1 MGKHVSDRKTGIFFI
16 SLFALLWIISVVV
29 MVNSAYPD
37 VKHRL
42 LTSGIIIGILA
53 FAILCVL
60 VFICHK
66 APLSK
71 FKERCNSSKIGYSIM
86 YLILSVG
93 FIWCIE
99 YLIYQKNRE
108 QFAIEQEYIDKSLL
122 ERANTINTELNYYQT
137 LDSIYTEIAG
147 KILSEEYQVIKLKDK
162 IYLPIESDTLIL
174 HLHKINPM
182 VPRTIPNRNKDDI
195 DYYGVRSIGV
205 SLPGESYNLS
215 HPSSREIL
223 NQVKQKG
230 MVRGDNLEEL
240 INQKIT
246 FYHQRCS
253 NLEELLT
260 NDDAISF
267 ISFLW
272 YNIFN
277 YSSIANS
284 TSCIVVLLVLFQTI
298 LITLISGYIYSTIY
312 KILDGE

>member
-1 MGKHVSDRKTGIFFI
+1 MSKHISNRQTGILFI

-29 MVNSAYPD
+29 MVNSAYPHI
-37 VKHRL
+37 KYRL
-42 LTSGIIIGILA
+42 LTSGIMTGILA
-53 FAILCVL
+53 FVILCGL
-60 VFICHK
+60 IFICHK

-71 FKERCNSSKIGYSIM
+71 FKNRSNSSKIEYSIM
-86 YLILSVG
+86 YLIFSVG

-99 YLIYQKNRE
+99 YLIYQKNRD
-108 QFAIEQEYIDKSLL
+108 QFVIEQEFIDTSMRDK
-122 ERANTINTELNYYQT
+122 ADNINTELEYYQT
-137 LDSIYTEIAG
+137 FDSIYTKIACN
-147 KILSEEYQVIKLKDK
+147 ILQEEYQIVKMKDK

-174 HLHKINPM
+174 HLNKINSM
-182 VPRTIPNRNKDDI
+182 VPRTMPNRDKDNI
-195 DYYGVRSIGV
+195 DYYGIRSIGV
-205 SLPGESYNLS
+205 SVPGESYNLS

-223 NQVKQKG
+223 NQIKHNGIVQ
-230 MVRGDNLEEL
+230 GDNLEEL

-253 NLEELLT
+253 NLEVLLT
-260 NDDAISF
+260 TEDTISF

-277 YSSIANS
+277 YSFIAKS
-284 TSCIVVLLVLFQTI
+284 TSFIVLLLVLIQTI